1 MATYIIGD
9 LHGCFDEFE
18 KLLKKISFDSNK
30 DQIIFTGDLIGRG
43 PKPLETLNLILQL
56 KQKNNNCVYSVLG
69 NHDLNFLA
77 VYYKLKE
84 AKRKD
89 NLDVVLNASNID
101 EIIEF
106 YKDCQLLYVDH
117 SKKLAVTHAGIYP
130 QWSIDEAEKHS
141 FVISS
146 VLKDEKR
153 IELLLANM
161 YADYPD
167 HFDPQLEDTDMCY
180 WRFIISSFTRMRLI
194 RTDLKLDYGHK
205 DCSVED
211 ALKDDIYPWF
221 NFGKPFLYNKEPYT
235 LCFGHW
241 AALKA
246 QCDRENIIAL
256 DTGCIW
262 GDKLT
267 AYCLDTNSKIT
278 VKSKVNLDNL
288 RKSYPA

>member
-18 KLLKKISFDSNK
+18 KLLDKISFNGKK

-43 PKPLETLNLILQL
+43 PKPLETLNLILKL
-56 KQKNNNCVYSVLG
+56 KKENKNSVYSVLG

-89 NLDVVLNASNID
+89 NLDVVLKASNI
-101 EIIEF
+101 EKIIDF
-106 YKDCQLLYVDH
+106 YKGCELLYVDH
-117 SKKLAVTHAGIYP
+117 DKKLAVAHAGIYP
-130 QWSIDEAEKHS
+130 KWTIDEALEHS
-141 FVISS
+141 MAVSS
-146 VLKDEKR
+146 VLNDDIR
-153 IELLLANM
+153 AQLLLSNM
-161 YADYPD
+161 YADFPD
-167 HFDPQLEDTDMCY
+167 HYDPLLCESDMCY

-205 DCSVED
+205 DCSVQD
-211 ALKDDIYPWF
+211 AIKDDIYPWF
-221 NFGKPFLYNKEPYT
+221 NFGKPFLYKKEPYT

-246 QCDRENIIAL
+246 LCDRENIIAL

-262 GDKLT
+262 GDRLT
-267 AYCLDTNSKIT
+267 AYCLETNSKIS